1 MKDNGIEVAC
11 VRWGQ
16 STGLTDTSWI
26 KLIELPNGD
35 LLIIQHDMGP
45 VTLASFDN
53 YDFEHSLLI
62 AAADRAQFT
71 AMLLALAIDGTA
83 PCSWDDLKQQCTDW
97 NVPVKEGGRTM
108 S

>member
-16 STGLTDTSWI
+16 STGITDTSWI
-26 KLIELPNGD
+26 KLIELPNSD
-35 LLIIQHDMGP
+35 LLIVQHDMGP
-45 VTLASFDN
+45 VTLASFDSH
-53 YDFEHSLLI
+53 DFEHTLLI
-62 AAADRAQFT
+62 ASADRAQFT

-83 PCSWDDLKQQCTDW
+83 PCGWDDLKRHCAEW
-97 NVPVKEGGRTM
+97 AVPLNEGGRTM

>member
-1 MKDNGIEVAC
+1 MKDNAIEVAC

-16 STGLTDTSWI
+16 STGVTDTSWI
-26 KLIELPNGD
+26 RLIELPRGD
-35 LLIIQHDMGP
+35 FLIVQHDMGP
-45 VTLASFDN
+45 VTLASFDS

-83 PCSWDDLKQQCTDW
+83 PCSLEDLMQHCADW
-97 NVPVKEGGRTM
+97 SVPINKGGRTI